1 MLSNA
6 QVPVVGF
13 AAFSGT
19 GKTTLLTQLLPRLRA
34 AGLRVA
40 VVKHAHH
47 DFEIDREGKDSFELR
62 RAGANQLL
70 IASKHRQALL
80 VEREADDVL
89 TLDGLLFQ
97 LDQRGLD
104 LILVEGFK
112 REPYPKIELRR
123 AALKAPY
130 LYPQDPTVIA
140 LATDAEPTKDPG
152 LPVLNLNDAQAVA
165 QFIIDELIADKT
177 P

>member
-1 MLSNA
+1 MLNNA

-19 GKTTLLTQLLPRLRA
+19 GKTTLLKQLLPRLRA

-80 VEREADDVL
+80 VERDEHAAL
-89 TLDGLLFQ
+89 TLDGLLSQ
-97 LDQRGLD
+97 LDQRELD

-112 REPYPKIELRR
+112 REPYTKIELRR

-130 LYPQDPTVIA
+130 LYPHDATIVA
-140 LATDAEPTKDPG
+140 LATDAQPAQDPG
-152 LPVLNLNDAQAVA
+152 LPVLDLNDAHAVA
-165 QFIIDELIADKT
+165 CFIIDELVASEAL
-177 P
+177 